1 MGWGIPYLYQQ
12 KICEVTVNCTL
23 LIENDYQYAE
33 NKLPNIVCVYESI
46 HIKHQVHKR
55 ILRGVINEIIINIGI
70 VQGNGNL
77 W

>member
-12 KICEVTVNCTL
+12 KIREVTENCTL

-46 HIKHQVHKR
+46 RVKHYAYKR

-70 VQGNGNL
+70 V
-77 W
+77 

>member
-12 KICEVTVNCTL
+12 KVGEVTVNCTL

-46 HIKHQVHKR
+46 RIKH
-55 ILRGVINEIIINIGI
+55 
-70 VQGNGNL
+70 
-77 W
+77 

>member
-12 KICEVTVNCTL
+12 KIGQVTENCTL

-33 NKLPNIVCVYESI
+33 NKLPHIICVYESI
-46 HIKHQVHKR
+46 HEKHQAYKR

>member
-12 KICEVTVNCTL
+12 KKCQVTVNCTL
-23 LIENDYQYAE
+23 FIENDYQYAE

-46 HIKHQVHKR
+46 HIKHQVHKS

-70 VQGNGNL
+70 AQGNGNL

>member
-12 KICEVTVNCTL
+12 KIRRVTVNCTL

-46 HIKHQVHKR
+46 RIKHYAYKR

-70 VQGNGNL
+70 V
-77 W
+77 